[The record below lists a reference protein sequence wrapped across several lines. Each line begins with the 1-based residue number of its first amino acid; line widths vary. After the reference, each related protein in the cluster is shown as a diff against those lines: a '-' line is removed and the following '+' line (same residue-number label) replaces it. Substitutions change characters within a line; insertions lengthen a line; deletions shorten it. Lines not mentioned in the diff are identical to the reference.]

1 MKILLDTNIVVYRES
16 DNSIKERIGELFKTI
31 DNDVQMQKYISP
43 IIKAEIT
50 QNLQG
55 KQREILLNRLNSYN
69 MLQFTSKTICPEI
82 ASKFKEED
90 RNTNDKIDSLI
101 LSDVYTGK
109 VDLLITEDKKIKL
122 KAVALGIT
130 DKVQSIDEF
139 LFKNKIDKKVNHNI
153 LNINKVKVGQL
164 DINDTFFDGLKN
176 SYPGFENWLRS
187 KENEDAYCY
196 FENNKLLA
204 MLMLKNEEIG
214 EDYSDISPTM
224 KNNRKLKVSTF
235 KVDIKKKKIGE
246 RFIKIIFDQA
256 IYSNVNEIY
265 VTIFDDTDEK
275 KALISYF
282 ERFGFSYHGKK
293 KGRELVYVRS
303 MNKNYIKTDPLKTYP
318 YIDRSNDSYIVAI
331 LPEYHTYLLPDSKLS
346 KESYRNIHMPVE
358 YAIKKYYISATGF
371 KQKPNIGDNLIF
383 YRMKEGF
390 IPAKYSSVLTT
401 IGIVTDIYTPTNIN
415 DLVNKVKG
423 KTVYTEEAIRNY
435 YNSRINITYVI
446 EFAYITTLENK
457 INLNDCLEN
466 SILFD
471 YPRGVEKIT
480 KEQFDKI
487 LEIGNV
493 DNSIII

>member
-224 KNNRKLKVSTF
+224 RNNRKLKVSTF

-265 VTIFDDTDEK
+265 VTIFDDTDDK

-282 ERFGFSYHGKK
+282 ERFGFNYHGKK
-293 KGRELVYVRS
+293 NGRELVYVRS
-303 MNKNYIKTDPLKTYP
+303 MNKNYIKNDPLKSYP

-358 YAIKKYYISATGF
+358 YAIKKYYITATGF
-371 KQKPNIGDNLIF
+371 KPKPNIGDNLIF

-401 IGIVTDIYTPTNIN
+401 IGIVTDIYTPTNID
-415 DLVNKVKG
+415 DLVNKVKD

>member
-16 DNSIKERIGELFKTI
+16 DNSIKARIGELFKTI

-69 MLQFTSKTICPEI
+69 MLQFTSKNICPEI
-82 ASKFKEED
+82 VSKFKEED
-90 RNTNDKIDSLI
+90 KNTNDKIDSLI

-224 KNNRKLKVSTF
+224 RNNRKLKVSTF

-265 VTIFDDTDEK
+265 VTIFDDTDDK

-282 ERFGFSYHGKK
+282 ERFGFNYHGKK
-293 KGRELVYVRS
+293 NGRELVYVRS
-303 MNKNYIKTDPLKTYP
+303 MNKNYIKNDPLKSYP

-358 YAIKKYYISATGF
+358 YAIKKYYITATGF
-371 KQKPNIGDNLIF
+371 KPKPNIGDNLIF

-401 IGIVTDIYTPTNIN
+401 IGIVTDIYTPTNID
-415 DLVNKVKG
+415 DLVNKVKD

-493 DNSIII
+493 DNSIIV

>member
-90 RNTNDKIDSLI
+90 KNTNDKIDSLI

-176 SYPGFENWLRS
+176 SYPGFEKWLRS

-265 VTIFDDTDEK
+265 VTIFDDTEEK

-293 KGRELVYVRS
+293 NGRELVYVRS

-401 IGIVTDIYTPTNIN
+401 IGIVTDIYTPTNID

>member
-401 IGIVTDIYTPTNIN
+401 IGIVTDIYTPTNID

>member
-224 KNNRKLKVSTF
+224 RNNRKLKVSTF